1 MDSTSPTLN
10 SSYVGM
16 SPHIERGK
24 SPRNWRVSSASTILA
39 SHCAVAALAT
49 FGHCYDPA
57 KTPVLAR
64 PRAGAT
70 MTKRTKQS
78 DDEIIEAFYGINLST
93 FEVERVSLTRGG
105 TLSKSTKDGGS
116 FQYRIEHGRQ
126 ARNEVTIVFN
136 LTDIFPV
143 Y

>member
-1 MDSTSPTLN
+1 
-10 SSYVGM
+10 
-16 SPHIERGK
+16 
-24 SPRNWRVSSASTILA
+24 
-39 SHCAVAALAT
+39 
-49 FGHCYDPA
+49 
-57 KTPVLAR
+57 
-64 PRAGAT
+64 

-143 Y
+143 YPQFENKDDTNRRTAELEAKAAQMKADAAEKGKKKE